1 MKTKRTKLAAG
12 AGAALAVVGAGG
24 AVAANQ
30 LTPNEESKA
39 VVEDA
44 AKRLGVDPAKLSDAL
59 RQALENRIDE
69 AVKAGRLTEEQGKV
83 MKARIEADDFPLF
96 GGPPLGGHRGFGFAH
111 HGFRDLAAAASFLGV
126 GEDALRERLRDGDTL
141 AEVAKEKG
149 KSVDALV
156 TAIVAATTKRIDEA
170 VAAGR
175 IAKAQRDDIVAGLKE
190 RTTAIVNGDFPA
202 LRGRGGPGFGG
213 PAFGGPAFGPRF
225 GGPGF
230 GRPGDEPP
238 APDAA

>member
-1 MKTKRTKLAAG
+1 MKKRTKLAVG

-30 LTPNEESKA
+30 LSPSEESRA

-44 AKRLGVDPAKLSDAL
+44 AKQLGVDPAKLSDVL

-69 AVKAGRLTEEQGKV
+69 AVKAGRLTEEQGEA
-83 MKARIEADDFPLF
+83 MKQRVEAEDFPLL
-96 GGPPLGGHRGFGFAH
+96 GGPALGPRGFG
-111 HGFRDLAAAASFLGV
+111 HGGPGHRSFRDLDAAGAFLGV
-126 GEDALRERLRDGDTL
+126 EEDALRERLRDGETL

-149 KSVDALV
+149 KSVDGLGS
-156 TAIVAATTKRIDEA
+156 AIVAATTKRLDES

-175 IAKAQRDDIVAGLKE
+175 LTKAQRDEIVAGLKE

-202 LRGRGGPGFGG
+202 FGGRLGPGLGGPGFG
-213 PAFGGPAFGPRF
+213 P
-225 GGPGF
+225 PGF
-230 GRPGDEPP
+230 APRGHEPP
-238 APDAA
+238 LDDA